1 MYKSVGP
8 DDIHLRVLKE
18 LADVVAK
25 PLFIVFEKM
34 RLSGKDPGDCKKRNI
49 APISREGRKEDLG
62 NYGLP
67 QQPIV
72 GCLCLGRAWSRSSWK
87 KR

>member
-1 MYKSVGP
+1 MLLPSHSLSYLRSCGCQVKTLVSVN
-8 DDIHLRVLKE
+8 
-18 LADVVAK
+18 
-25 PLFIVFEKM
+25 
-34 RLSGKDPGDCKKRNI
+34 RNI
-49 APISREGRKEDLG
+49 DLFSKEERKEDLG
-62 NYGLP
+62 NYRLP